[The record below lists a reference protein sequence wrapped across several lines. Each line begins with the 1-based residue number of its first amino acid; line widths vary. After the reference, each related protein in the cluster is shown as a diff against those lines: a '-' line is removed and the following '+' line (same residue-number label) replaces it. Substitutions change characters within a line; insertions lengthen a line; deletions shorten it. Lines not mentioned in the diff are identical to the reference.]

1 MLRPPNVLPALA
13 ALLAVALVVGAC
25 SSKPQSQA
33 TVQTAPPSA
42 TGAPATAGPTAD
54 PGATADPEPQATPAP
69 VPTPSP
75 RPRIPDKPGSP
86 TWTLVK
92 QVPVESTGRIL
103 ETYRITWTA
112 PDGVADEFLV
122 YGVKGCLRE
131 AKKFNG
137 KPCVV
142 KGMPIPKNRLVKLAT
157 APGDAREMDVTIEV
171 DEIGPG
177 PYGTILVRAANEV
190 GRSIFTIVHS
200 DDVCW
205 QCTY

>member
-1 MLRPPNVLPALA
+1 MHRRLTILVALLALALA
-13 ALLAVALVVGAC
+13 AGAC

-33 TVQTAPPSA
+33 TVQTPSPSA
-42 TGAPATAGPTAD
+42 TGEPVTAEPTED
-54 PGATADPEPQATPAP
+54 PGATAESEPEATPVP
-69 VPTPSP
+69 EPTPSP
-75 RPRIPDKPGSP
+75 KPRIPDKPGSP

-92 QVPVESTGRIL
+92 QVPVASTGRIL
-103 ETYRITWTA
+103 ETYRVTWTA
-112 PDGVADEFLV
+112 PEGIADEFLV

-131 AKKFNG
+131 AKKFND

-157 APGDAREMDVTIEV
+157 APGDARETDVTIEV
-171 DEIGPG
+171 GEIGPG
-177 PYGTILVRAANEV
+177 PYGTILIRAANEV